1 MRNPFPDSEVIKQ
14 FLGLKDYFKKYQ
26 TRASFT
32 RIREIAKVGRII
44 RSYGDTIAFDLL
56 GSVNFG
62 MADENS
68 DVDMVLYLDCPDL
81 EPGVEMTR
89 ENSPK
94 LKLYESLVI
103 HTLIHALS
111 EDSYKV
117 EIVDYINL
125 SELKLAI
132 ENEDTSSDIISRFV
146 FYRIICRG
154 INKRFLHMYEKQL
167 LAKPAL
173 LKSIE
178 ETLSDALLEFTRST
192 SHGSSFQ
199 KYMNRLKDHNIH
211 IPESVIKTVMDY
223 LSLTSH

>member
-32 RIREIAKVGRII
+32 RIREIASVGRII
-44 RSYGDTIAFDLL
+44 RTYGDTIAFDLL

-81 EPGVEMTR
+81 APGMEMTR

-94 LKLYESLVI
+94 LRLYETLVI

-111 EDSYKV
+111 KDRYKV

-125 SELKLAI
+125 AELKRAI
-132 ENEDTSSDIISRFV
+132 ETEDMGNDIISRFV

-178 ETLSDALLEFTRST
+178 ETLSDALIEFTRST

-199 KYMNRLKDHNIH
+199 KYMNRLTDHNIH
-211 IPESVIKTVMDY
+211 IPESMIKKVMDY
-223 LSLTSH
+223 LALSSH